1 MAGLHR
7 AGGSLFLL
15 LLLTL
20 AVTIGQQIQ
29 PGQPN
34 PEHKIDGNV

>member
-7 AGGSLFLL
+7 AGGSLFL